1 LDLKFLRENFS
12 LVEQKLK
19 ERGFAFDLSRV
30 RSLDEERRKTLAEL
44 EQLRH
49 QKKEISRRVGEL
61 KRRGEEEPRL
71 RMEAMG
77 LDRRIEGLEKQIREV
92 DQQLEDLLLDLPN
105 LPHASVPVGQGSEDN
120 QEIRRWG
127 TPRRFDFEPR
137 PHWEIGEILGILDLG
152 RAAKIAGARF
162 PLLKGVGA
170 LMERALINF
179 MLDLHIREHGYTEVS
194 PPLLVREESMI
205 GTGQLPRFAQEL
217 FRTADDPYYL
227 IPTAEVP
234 VTNIHREE
242 ILEPG
247 VLPLSYVS
255 YTPCFRREAGSY
267 GKDTRGIL
275 RQHQFNKVELV
286 KFVEPEKSYAALE
299 HLTADAEEV
308 LRRLELPY
316 RTVVL
321 CTWDL
326 GFAAAKTYDLE
337 VWFPSQQ
344 VYREVS
350 SCSNF
355 EDFQARRAGI
365 RYRPAPRAKAEF
377 VHTLNG
383 SGLAIGRTW
392 AAILENCQ
400 EADGSVVIPE
410 ALRPYMGGLAKIEPN
425 TGR

>member
-1 LDLKFLRENFS
+1 MLDLKFLRENLS
-12 LVEQKLK
+12 LVEQRLK
-19 ERGFAFDLSRV
+19 ERGLAFDLGRV
-30 RSLDEERRKTLAEL
+30 RSLDEERRKRLAEL
-44 EQLRH
+44 EQLRRE
-49 QKKEISRRVGEL
+49 KKEISRRVGEL
-61 KRRGEEEPRL
+61 KRRREEESHL
-71 RMEAMG
+71 RVEATG
-77 LDRRIEGLEKQIREV
+77 LDRRIEDLEKEIKEV
-92 DQQLEDLLLDLPN
+92 DQQLEHLLLDLPN

-120 QEIRRWG
+120 QEVRRWG
-127 TPRRFDFEPR
+127 TPRVFDFEPR

-162 PLLKGVGA
+162 PLLKGAGA

-179 MLDLHIREHGYTEVS
+179 MLDLHIREHGYTEVF
-194 PPLLVREESMI
+194 PPLLVREESMT
-205 GTGQLPRFAQEL
+205 GTGQLPRFVQEL

-247 VLPLSYVS
+247 VLPLSYVA

-286 KFVEPEKSYAALE
+286 KFVEPEKSYDALE
-299 HLTADAEEV
+299 QLTTDAEEV
-308 LRRLELPY
+308 LKRLELPY

-355 EDFQARRAGI
+355 ENFQARRAGI

-392 AAILENCQ
+392 AAILENYQ
-400 EADGSVVIPE
+400 EADGSVVVPE
-410 ALRPYMGGLAKIEPN
+410 VLRPYMGGLTKIELS
-425 TGR
+425 

>member
-1 LDLKFLRENFS
+1 MLDLRFLRENFS

-19 ERGFAFDLSRV
+19 ERGFAFDLGRL

-49 QKKEISRRVGEL
+49 QKKGLSRRVGEL
-61 KRRGEEEPRL
+61 KRRGEEEPHLKR
-71 RMEAMG
+71 EAAS
-77 LDRRIEGLEKQIREV
+77 LDGRIEALEEQIRGV

-120 QEIRRWG
+120 PEVGRWG
-127 TPRRFDFEPR
+127 TPRTFGFEPR
-137 PHWEIGEILGILDLG
+137 PHWEIGELLGILDLG

-162 PLLKGVGA
+162 PLLRGAGA
-170 LMERALINF
+170 LLERALINF
-179 MLDLHIREHGYTEVS
+179 MLDLHIREHGYTEVF
-194 PPLLVREESMI
+194 PPLLVRGESMI

-242 ILEPG
+242 ILDPG
-247 VLPLSYVS
+247 ILPLSYVA

-267 GKDTRGIL
+267 GKDTRGII

-286 KFVEPEKSYAALE
+286 KFVEPERSYEALE
-299 HLTADAEEV
+299 QLTTDAEEV
-308 LRRLELPY
+308 LRRLGLPY
-316 RTVVL
+316 RRVVL

-337 VWFPSQQ
+337 VWFPSQRL
-344 VYREVS
+344 YREVS

-355 EDFQARRAGI
+355 EAFQARRAGI
-365 RYRPAPRAKAEF
+365 RYRPAPGAKAEF

-410 ALRPYMGGLAKIEPN
+410 VLRPYMGGLAKIEPV
-425 TGR
+425 